1 MQAMSTEAFFTRLAA
16 LMVDNPPA
24 AADAPMLAALASIGV
39 VPGQPPK
46 WGALDRWCIS
56 LGRWLA
62 DYKVGQELRKP
73 RQGASGWST
82 PPANLGQYGTDYNT
96 RAVVAMVG
104 LGANLPADAMYP
116 NTRLDGSG
124 AALNGSHRYR
134 LHFKAGELPPVKAFW
149 SVTAYGADDY
159 LIANPL
165 NRYALGDRDPL
176 VFNADGSLDLLIQ
189 AEAPAQAQRNNW
201 LPVQAGA
208 PFLLNARLYWP
219 AEPALSGAWQMPAVE
234 RLD

>member
-1 MQAMSTEAFFTRLAA
+1 
-16 LMVDNPPA
+16 
-24 AADAPMLAALASIGV
+24 MLARLASIGV
-39 VPGQPPK
+39 APGQPPQ
-46 WGALDRWCIS
+46 WDAIDRWCIS

-73 RQGASGWST
+73 RQAVHGWST
-82 PPANLGQYGTDYNT
+82 PPANLGRYGTDYNT
-96 RAVVAMVG
+96 RAAVAMVG

-116 NTRLDGSG
+116 NTQLDGSG
-124 AALNGSHRYR
+124 EPLNGSHRYR

-149 SVTAYGADDY
+149 SITAYGADDY

-165 NRYALGDRDPL
+165 GRYALGDRDPL
-176 VFNADGSLDLLIQ
+176 VFNTDGSLDLLIQ

-219 AEPALSGAWQMPAVE
+219 AEAALSGAWQMPAVE